1 MTLDNVCACPS
12 ECGTLI
18 LSSTRLCNQIDLC
31 SCEERGGTGKTVSLH
46 EPVLPSKQSV
56 VMGTPITTIFVVEF
70 SYTLEEEIVPEHHH
84 IERRSLATMI
94 LPVSLH
100 WLVSV
105 QPSSIMME

>member
-56 VMGTPITTIFVVEF
+56 VEF